1 MKALTVLYD
10 PTCAFCRRSV
20 GWLSGQPAFLHL
32 SFVPNNAPDLEARF
46 EGVSK
51 LGPFDD
57 VVVIGDDGAVYR
69 GPDAFIMCLY
79 ALRQYRE
86 WALRLARPALLPFAR
101 RAFELLSENRA
112 SLSRLLHWGG
122 DKELGGLFEHD
133 RGCRPGAAATCRQ
146 GG

>member
-10 PTCAFCRRSV
+10 PMCAFCRRSV
-20 GWLSGQPAFLHL
+20 GWLRGQPAFLEL
-32 SFVPNNAPDLEARF
+32 SFVPNNAPDLETRF
-46 EGVSK
+46 AGISK
-51 LGPFDD
+51 LGPFDE

-112 SLSRLLHWGG
+112 TLSRLLHWGG
-122 DKELGGLFEHD
+122 DRELGGLFERD
-133 RGCRPGAAATCRQ
+133 RRCAPGNAATCK
-146 GG
+146 